1 MSDLRPIEQRIH
13 EASAAIDGAI
23 DELERCATEAAKAE
37 ALYRQSKAQAFLH
50 VTGAKNIAEREA
62 LAEGAKFAAPD
73 TGEAL
78 TLTDVRYA
86 RDLAEGLH
94 GSAMQAL
101 KARTTQLSALM
112 TLASKERAEAELA
125 RVDVRGN
132 AA

>member
-1 MSDLRPIEQRIH
+1 MPADLRTVEQRIY
-13 EASAAIDGAI
+13 EASEAVDAAI
-23 DELERCATEAAKAE
+23 DELERCAVEAAKAE

-50 VTGAKNIAEREA
+50 VTGAKNVAEREA
-62 LAEGAKFAAPD
+62 LAEAAKFPD
-73 TGEAL
+73 VETGEVL
-78 TLTDVRYA
+78 TLTDVRYR

-101 KARTTQLSALM
+101 KARTQQLSALQ

-125 RVDVRGN
+125 RVDVRG